1 MARNAEETIGSER
14 DSGVDS
20 PNIKQFVERALER
33 SANQCRQ
40 TGVGCK
46 RRGLSD
52 ARGGGTTAD
61 SARRRSGKK
70 GCHVVCC
77 ALGLGLPGTGQGLDI
92 GQPGPLVPAP
102 CPLPGRS
109 GCASAA
115 LWSGVA
121 CSGVVPLLVESSESS
136 QSERW
141 MDNMELGK
149 LHFDCWVGESII
161 DELRS

>member
-40 TGVGCK
+40 PGVGCE

-61 SARRRSGKK
+61 SARRRSGKE

-77 ALGLGLPGTGQGLDI
+77 ALGVGLPGTGQGLDI
-92 GQPGPLVPAP
+92 GQPGPLVP
-102 CPLPGRS
+102 LPPAWVGPAA
-109 GCASAA
+109 GCALV
-115 LWSGVA
+115 LWS
-121 CSGVVPLLVESSESS
+121 LV
-136 QSERW
+136 
-141 MDNMELGK
+141 
-149 LHFDCWVGESII
+149 
-161 DELRS
+161 